1 MRKAV
6 NKPPKTVVE
15 HSYYKRCH
23 KCNIDI
29 IKEKLKEKSEFL
41 RDTII
46 SIFIFLTMLTL
57 KNDVLRNDIVSF
69 VMSLWSGTLSTGKEV
84 INFANDVS
92 IFAYKIENETI
103 AVILY
108 WIIKILVILVLIALI
123 VFICCLTVYF
133 TVKLTKEKWDTLQSV
148 ISVLTITAVI
158 YLSDLIDIKRF
169 LNINT
174 FFLTIIIIFTEIAAE
189 SILHKE
195 KQVLTEEFI

>member
-6 NKPPKTVVE
+6 NKPTKTVVE
-15 HSYYKRCH
+15 HSYYKICH

-29 IKEKLKEKSEFL
+29 VKEKLKEKSEFL

-69 VMSLWSGTLSTGKEV
+69 VMLLWNGILLIGEEV

-92 IFAYKIENETI
+92 IFVYKIENETI

-108 WIIKILVILVLIALI
+108 WIIKILVILLLVALIA
-123 VFICCLTVYF
+123 VICYLTVYLYKAIF
-133 TVKLTKEKWDTLQSV
+133 KYK
-148 ISVLTITAVI
+148 
-158 YLSDLIDIKRF
+158 YGFSDYNHYFYRNSGKR
-169 LNINT
+169 
-174 FFLTIIIIFTEIAAE
+174 
-189 SILHKE
+189 ILYKE
-195 KQVLTEEFI
+195 KQVLGGNLYEKRYSKQH